1 MEGAPLPPGET
12 GLPLLGE
19 TLTLLKNG
27 FAFVEAGA
35 RKHGPIFKTNVFFRM
50 IYPPLP

>member
-27 FAFVEAGA
+27 LRRAELF
-35 RKHGPIFKTNVFFRM
+35 
-50 IYPPLP
+50 